1 MLTSR
6 QPVKSMKTNNA
17 ENERMKR
24 AYFTYLKEARRY
36 SEPSL
41 DSVAK
46 ALNRFETYTRFRSFR
61 LFHIQQ
67 AIAFKRYLA
76 EQTNQVTGEKL
87 SKATVY
93 LSITHKCREVPS
105 SVC

>member
-1 MLTSR
+1 MTPVSMLTSR

-46 ALNRFETYTRFRSFR
+46 A
-61 LFHIQQ
+61 
-67 AIAFKRYLA
+67 
-76 EQTNQVTGEKL
+76 
-87 SKATVY
+87 
-93 LSITHKCREVPS
+93 
-105 SVC
+105 